1 MRSSPIRTGLRL
13 LAAAMLAGALLSDC
27 THSGSDGGSAGA
39 SPSAS
44 AVEVTPSATPGTA
57 TSVTAAPATEPPQ
70 PTTGLM
76 VVTLGDGTSYVGHF
90 VTPVLFQPCA
100 SATTIPFTSDD
111 TVRDGGECAIAFSD
125 AIRPAV
131 SSVLGGGP
139 PALVTSLAVSD
150 DGNAAVAT
158 YIKGRNVG
166 QVLLTKKDGTWTAV
180 RSTAG
185 MPLNDAHAL
194 SGGVSPAILHTLQ
207 SRLKF
212 DLATP
217 VKVGTVPASH

>member
-1 MRSSPIRTGLRL
+1 
-13 LAAAMLAGALLSDC
+13 
-27 THSGSDGGSAGA
+27 
-39 SPSAS
+39 
-44 AVEVTPSATPGTA
+44 
-57 TSVTAAPATEPPQ
+57 
-70 PTTGLM
+70 
-76 VVTLGDGTSYVGHF
+76 VGHF
-90 VTPVLFQPCA
+90 VTSVLFQPCA

-111 TVRDGGECAIAFSD
+111 TVRDGGECEIAFSD

-131 SSVLGGGP
+131 SSVLGSGP

-150 DGNAAVAT
+150 DGSAAVAT

-185 MPLNDAHAL
+185 MALNDAHAL
-194 SGGVSPAILHTLQ
+194 SGGVPPAILHTLQ